1 MRKSIA
7 ILKKPQGLLVL
18 SLVLVLLGSLFAGML
33 NTSFYSVDVKKIK
46 FQADHGTLSGLLY
59 MPEGAGAEDPRPV
72 IITTHG
78 YLNSKEMQDAPAIE
92 MSRRGYIVLALD
104 MYDHGDSRW
113 SGDIK
118 VGEQFSTFW
127 IYSQFDAAKFIYG
140 QEYTKKDDK
149 GNAYIAVS
157 GHSMGGFSSFIALY
171 MDEMTSLQT
180 GYRMIYTG
188 ISVGSDFSYASAVAP
203 QDQFQAAFGDR
214 TVGMIAGHYDEFFFN
229 KSDEE
234 KSAKEK
240 KVKGTVTH
248 KDFVE
253 TASGRAFLGLA
264 ADDASAMEAKFFT
277 ADSGE
282 LKDKDTV
289 LRQSQTGER
298 IIFTP
303 NQTHPW
309 NHFSTTTT
317 SHLIDFYAHAFDG
330 VTSPN
335 QKNVDLGS
343 GHQIWWLKEAC
354 NFIAMIGFFLFIVP
368 FISLLIKLP
377 FFNKSVIERLEAV
390 AAPTTTWQK
399 TAFWISIVFC
409 SLIPAILYPTLMD
422 KQAGGLDTL
431 SVISIVLLAAGIVT
445 SAVGFV
451 LSGSKKS
458 EPEKSSA
465 MRNLGFGGAVLT
477 MVSLL
482 MWMLFANA
490 KHILTLSKIF
500 NEPTTNQVG
509 YWALASALIMA
520 FVTIGFYYFN
530 KKQAGTRFEQYGISR
545 TPVTILSSLCTAV
558 VTVVVAYLILFG
570 IQAMFGTDFR
580 IWTFAVRTFQGEF
593 MITALRYMPFFLI
606 YYFVNAVALN
616 ANTRDRK
623 GGYALAI
630 LLNVG
635 GLVLWLIAQYGKDFM
650 TGTSLYPAQALN
662 SILLFALIPCLA
674 LAAVYA
680 RKVYEKTNN
689 VWLASFLNTMLF
701 TMITVANTVMFWNL
715 V

>member
-1 MRKSIA
+1 MNKVFA
-7 ILKKPQGLLVL
+7 IMKKPQGLLAL
-18 SLVLVLLGSLFAGML
+18 SLVLVLLGSLFAGMF
-33 NTSFYSVDVKKIK
+33 NTSFYSVNVKKIK

-59 MPEGAGAEDPRPV
+59 MPKGAGAEDPRPV

-127 IYSQFDAAKFIYG
+127 IYSQFDAAKYIYE

-149 GNAYIAVS
+149 GNAYVAVS

-171 MDEMTSLQT
+171 MDEMASLQT

-240 KVKGTVTH
+240 KVQGTVTR

-253 TASGRAFLGLA
+253 TASGRAFLGS
-264 ADDASAMEAKFFT
+264 DEETSATEGKFLT
-277 ADSGE
+277 VDSGE
-282 LKDKDTV
+282 LKDQDSV
-289 LRQSQTGER
+289 LRQPQTGER
-298 IIFTP
+298 IIYTP

-309 NHFSTTTT
+309 NHFSATTT

-330 VTSPN
+330 VTSPH
-335 QKNVDLGS
+335 QKNVNLGS

-354 NFIAMIGFFLFIVP
+354 NFIALIGFFLFMVP

-377 FFNKSVIERLEAV
+377 FFNQSVSERLEAV
-390 AAPTTTWQK
+390 SAPTTTGQK
-399 TAFWISIVFC
+399 SAFWISIVFC

-422 KQAGGLDTL
+422 KQAGGLHTL
-431 SVISIVLLAAGIVT
+431 SAISIALLVVGILTAV
-445 SAVGFV
+445 VGFV
-451 LSGSKKS
+451 LAGSKKS
-458 EPEKSSA
+458 ESEKSA
-465 MRNLGFGGAVLT
+465 MLRNFGFGGAALSV
-477 MVSLL
+477 VSLL
-482 MWMLFANA
+482 MWVLFANA
-490 KHILTLSKIF
+490 KHILALSKTF

-509 YWALASALIMA
+509 YWALISALIMT
-520 FVTIGFYYFN
+520 FVTIGFHYFN
-530 KKQAGTRFEQYGISR
+530 KKQAGTRFEQYGITR
-545 TPVTILSSLCTAV
+545 APITIVSSLCTAV
-558 VTVVVAYLILFG
+558 VTVAAAYLILFMV
-570 IQAMFGTDFR
+570 QAIFGTDFR
-580 IWTFAVRTFQGEF
+580 IWTFAVRTFHGEF
-593 MITALRYMPFFLI
+593 LMTALRYMPFFLL

-616 ANTRDRK
+616 ANTRNRK

-635 GLVLWLIAQYGKDFM
+635 GLVLWLAAQYGLDFI
-650 TGTSLYPAQALN
+650 TGVSMYPAQALN

-689 VWLASFLNTMLF
+689 VWLASFLNTILF
-701 TMITVANTVMFWNL
+701 TIITVANTVSFWNL